1 MKQDDATGARAKKGI
16 GWLGNRHGSKDQVG
30 RVRFHRLALVIVPVE
45 GDDDRSVRK
54 LMHLGDVLGFL
65 GGDPVHV
72 RTRQTGDGGRILRQ
86 GSDISQGLPGRGGKD
101 DRGHEE
107 PQQGW

>member
-1 MKQDDATGARAKKGI
+1 MKQDDATGARAKKRI
-16 GWLGNRHGSKDQVG
+16 GGLGNRHGSEDQVG
-30 RVRFHRLALVIVPVE
+30 RVLFHRLALGIAPVE

-54 LMHLGDVLGFL
+54 LVYPRGVQGLL
-65 GGDPVHV
+65 GGDPVYV
-72 RTRQTGDGGRILRQ
+72 RMHQTGEGGRILRQ
-86 GSDISQGLPGRGGKD
+86 GSDISPGLPGRSGKA